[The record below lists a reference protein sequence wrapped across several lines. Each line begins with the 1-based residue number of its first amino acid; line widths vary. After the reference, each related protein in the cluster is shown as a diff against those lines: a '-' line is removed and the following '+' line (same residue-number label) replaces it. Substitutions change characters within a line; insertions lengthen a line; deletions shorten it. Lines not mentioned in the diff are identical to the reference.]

1 MRLVHELTKA
11 RALAALRHDAGLPR
25 SAFVRG
31 ASRAKPVPV
40 DFAALPTLHLL
51 ERICAHQPGPE
62 LLVEET
68 LHAPGRL
75 RPGRRGT
82 RRARRRRTERR
93 PTRPRNARPT
103 RPGLLRGGPTPN
115 PSLKEDG
122 NAPNRRT
129 HRPRRPH
136 R

>member
-1 MRLVHELTKA
+1 MSRRFQSLDGQSAAPVCAVYEPETYLFGGPRSMRLVHELTKA

-68 LHAPGRL
+68 LHAP
-75 RPGRRGT
+75 
-82 RRARRRRTERR
+82 R
-93 PTRPRNARPT
+93 PTATRAPRN
-103 RPGLLRGGPTPN
+103 
-115 PSLKEDG
+115 S
-122 NAPNRRT
+122 
-129 HRPRRPH
+129 PRSPPPH
-136 R
+136 